1 MSHDFSGARRSVE
14 ADTAQ
19 PMAWYNGFQVRLRD
33 PIMTALKLLAAAV
46 LATLLAVPPASAQTQ
61 RLRGTIES
69 VDGGAMTAKARDGAP
84 VTIKLADNATI
95 TAVYKAS
102 HADIKEGDYIGSGGM
117 PQADGSQK
125 ALEVHIFAASMRGQ
139 GEGHRPWDG
148 APNSTMTNGAV
159 GNIVS
164 AVDGPTILVKY
175 KDGEKKIV
183 VGPDTPI
190 VRYEA
195 GTRADLKVGAR
206 FSIVAATKQ
215 PDGTFTAARINVG
228 RDGGVPN

>member
-1 MSHDFSGARRSVE
+1 MKKASVLLGAAIV
-14 ADTAQ
+14 
-19 PMAWYNGFQVRLRD
+19 
-33 PIMTALKLLAAAV
+33 AA
-46 LATLLAVPPASAQTQ
+46 LAVSTVQAQQPTQ
-61 RLRGTIES
+61 RLRGTIERF
-69 VDGGAMTAKARDGAP
+69 DGSFVFAKGRDGAP
-84 VTIKLADNATI
+84 MTIKLADNAPV
-95 TAVYKAS
+95 TAVYKAKRE
-102 HADIKEGDYIGSGGM
+102 DIKEGDYIGSGAM

-139 GEGHRPWDG
+139 GDGHRPWDG

-164 AVDGPTILVKY
+164 GVDGPVVLVKY
-175 KDGEKKIV
+175 KDGEKKII

-190 VRYEA
+190 VRYEVGNKDDIKA
-195 GTRADLKVGAR
+195 GAA

-215 PDGTFTAARINVG
+215 SDGTFTAPRINVG

>member
-1 MSHDFSGARRSVE
+1 MRTSH
-14 ADTAQ
+14 
-19 PMAWYNGFQVRLRD
+19 
-33 PIMTALKLLAAAV
+33 ILAATAFIAA
-46 LATLLAVPPASAQTQ
+46 LAMSSAFAQAPTQ
-61 RLRGTIES
+61 RLRGTIERVEGS
-69 VDGGAMTAKARDGAP
+69 TLFAKARDGAAI
-84 VTIKLADNATI
+84 TLKLADNATV
-95 TAVYKAS
+95 TAVYKATR
-102 HADIKEGDYIGSGGM
+102 ADIKEGDYIGSGAM

-139 GEGHRPWDG
+139 GDGHRPWNG

-164 AVDGPTILVKY
+164 GVDGPVVLVKY
-175 KDGEKKIV
+175 KDGEMKII

-195 GTRADLKVGAR
+195 GGMDDIRAGAA
-206 FSIVAATKQ
+206 FSVVAATKQ
-215 PDGTFTAARINVG
+215 ADGTFTAARINVG